1 MRITLLL
8 CVFIIG
14 LMLIGYTDAL
24 DMKTAFLIYTFE
36 EGAGETV
43 RDVSGNGNDGII
55 KGANVKWV
63 KGKNGGGLLLGGTN
77 NSINTTTVNNV
88 GKTYFSECLW
98 ANFENLSTEQQFAY
112 ISCTGTANAR
122 YFYFSSWSSAGAPH
136 DSLHMGTLDKAGNWG
151 RGIATGRLFKTKQWY
166 FIGGVVDTKN
176 GFIRVYVDGAM
187 VQEQKIDT
195 GDTPGTPK
203 EIWIGGTPENYQW
216 INGTID
222 DVAMFNSALTEQ
234 DFNTIMNNGISKG
247 MLVQAQGKLSTT
259 WASIKSK

>member
-1 MRITLLL
+1 MRIALFSFVLIISLL
-8 CVFIIG
+8 F
-14 LMLIGYTDAL
+14 IGYTSAL

-36 EGAGETV
+36 EGAGEKV
-43 RDVSGNGNDGII
+43 KDVSGNGNDGII
-55 KGANVKWV
+55 KGANAKWV
-63 KGKNGGGLLLGGTN
+63 KGKNGGGLFLGGSG

-136 DSLHMGTLDKAGNWG
+136 DSLHAGTLTTAGAWG
-151 RGIATGRLFKTKQWY
+151 RGISTGRIFKTKQWY

-176 GFIRVYVDGAM
+176 GSIKVYVDG
-187 VQEQKIDT
+187 VLIQEQKIDT

-222 DVAMFNSALTEQ
+222 DVALFNSALTEQ

-247 MLVQAQGKLSTT
+247 MLVQAQGKLSST
-259 WASIKSK
+259 WAYIKSN